1 MGKSLVTGV
10 DIGHHSIKAVVL
22 KLSGDTYSLVSYKE
36 IAVTGDIFADNYT
49 LDYQKIVKKLKE
61 LKKSLPLFNRKV
73 SIAVPDNSVISK
85 ILQIESDL
93 EPAEQEF
100 AIYQAFSHQSP
111 LPIDDLSLDFIK
123 ISDNVLGRSRS
134 ATYQVYA
141 TRREVVESRISASEK
156 AGLTPV
162 LLDVQ
167 MHSLVRIW
175 QQVSQIQQ
183 RTNWMLLDIG
193 YSQSSLCLDFIDKAP
208 FCKEI
213 PLGTRWF
220 NQTEQ
225 PEGSHDVASLD
236 SSTDVQAF
244 NQEFVERLARQI
256 QLFTSVHGTHSLA
269 GIWLS
274 GGGASISGLA
284 EAISERLALPC
295 ERFTPLSIFSHKLN
309 KRRRTLNEQQRFST
323 AAGLALRG
331 IEWLES
337 GHAA

>member
-1 MGKSLVTGV
+1 MSKSLVTGV

-22 KLSGDTYSLVSYKE
+22 KLSGETYSLVSYKE
-36 IAVTGDIFADNYT
+36 IVVTDDIFADNYT

-61 LKKSLPLFNRKV
+61 LKKSLPLFSRKV
-73 SIAVPDNSVISK
+73 SISVPDNAVISK
-85 ILQIESDL
+85 VLQIESELDL
-93 EPAEQEF
+93 AEQEF

-111 LPIDDLSLDFIK
+111 LPIEELSLDFIK
-123 ISDNVLGRSRS
+123 VSDKALGRNSS
-134 ATYQVYA
+134 ETYQVYA
-141 TRREVVESRISASEK
+141 TRREVVESRVSASEK
-156 AGLTPV
+156 AGLEPV

-175 QQVSQIQQ
+175 QHVSQIQQ

-193 YSQSSLCLDFIDKAP
+193 YSQSSLCLDFMDKAP
-208 FCKEI
+208 FCKDI

-220 NQTEQ
+220 NQTGQ
-225 PEGSHDVASLD
+225 LEGSCHAALQE
-236 SSTDVQAF
+236 SSTGVQAF

-256 QLFTSVHGTHSLA
+256 QLFTSVHGAQSLA

-274 GGGASISGLA
+274 GGGAVIAGLA

-295 ERFTPLSIFSHKLN
+295 ELFTPLSVFNHKLS
-309 KRRRTLNEQQRFST
+309 KRRRTLSEQQRFST

-337 GHAA
+337 DHAA